1 VHMQLLGT
9 GSSDGWPNPWCTCA
23 SCGWARSSGQLR
35 GHTSLLLDG
44 ELLVDC
50 GPDVPRS
57 ASRLGISLRGVR
69 TLLLGHAHPDHT
81 GAEALMWRGWSTAAT
96 QPLLL
101 LGPAAALEAC
111 RRYVGPDDP
120 VTLRTLAAGDTVT
133 VNGYRVAALAA
144 RHSGPEAGPALLY
157 DITGRDGTR
166 LLYATDTAP
175 LPEDELPRGP
185 FDAVFLEC
193 TFGDRRG
200 VGDHHDLDDVARSLA
215 ALRRRGAV
223 TGATRV
229 VAVHLGHGNPPEPE
243 LSRRLALMG
252 ASALADGGM
261 VGEEAVPAPAS
272 RRVLVTGGTRSGK
285 SVEAER
291 RLLAAPTVCYVATAP
306 QLPDDEEWTERLAE
320 HRRRRPAPWQTV
332 ETAVLAPLLTE
343 PGPPLLIDDLGLWL
357 TRGEEAADDL
367 IAAWRDAARDVV
379 LVTAEVGSGVVPA
392 TPAGRRFRD
401 ELGRLNARLA
411 ADADEVWHC
420 VAGVAGRLR

>member
-1 VHMQLLGT
+1 
-9 GSSDGWPNPWCTCA
+9 
-23 SCGWARSSGQLR
+23 
-35 GHTSLLLDG
+35 
-44 ELLVDC
+44 
-50 GPDVPRS
+50 
-57 ASRLGISLRGVR
+57 LRGVR

-252 ASALADGGM
+252 ASALADGGV
-261 VGEEAVPAPAS
+261 VGEEAVPAPVS